1 MARLSKESFH
11 VARGVMWHGLFYTTF
26 EVLRLTRPFSLLT
39 PSSESENEISNTANE
54 FSVDYT

>member
-1 MARLSKESFH
+1 
-11 VARGVMWHGLFYTTF
+11 MWYGLFCTTF
-26 EVLRLTRPFSLLT
+26 EVIRLTRPFSLLT